1 VHGSTTLYKTPI
13 PSVKEVAAAAKATVD
28 ITGDSNTN
36 SMDVDSGSGAAQQQ
50 QQRGI
55 APVAVLQLRTM
66 YDVRAMYELLHQR
79 CVQRAATLQARIA
92 AAPAHDTAA
101 ADTADTTAS
110 TAATDSASSSSDAVE
125 GGLAA
130 AGQQV
135 AAEQMKA
142 KEWIGDL
149 PTKLRANAAP
159 RFTHEEDNVLL
170 GTLTRVIDTVY
181 EKPVSVHIILIM
193 STHFTLITAVE
204 THYRRELLW
213 CQQLHC
219 SMFPLQLD
227 STIFTCGCS
236 VSGLQ

>member
-13 PSVKEVAAAAKATVD
+13 PSVKEVAAAARATVD
-28 ITGDSNTN
+28 ITDDSVSSTTAN
-36 SMDVDSGSGAAQQQ
+36 SMDVDSGSSASATQQQQQ

-55 APVAVLQLRTM
+55 IPEASFTLRS
-66 YDVRAMYELLHQR
+66 YKEVRAMYTLLHQR
-79 CVQRAATLQARIA
+79 CSERAATLQARIA
-92 AAPAHDTAA
+92 AAAANDDTTAATA
-101 ADTADTTAS
+101 ADTYGDTT
-110 TAATDSASSSSDAVE
+110 SSSDAVE

-181 EKPVSVHIILIM
+181 EKPVSWH
-193 STHFTLITAVE
+193 TT
-204 THYRRELLW
+204 
-213 CQQLHC
+213 
-219 SMFPLQLD
+219 
-227 STIFTCGCS
+227 
-236 VSGLQ
+236 

>member
-13 PSVKEVAAAAKATVD
+13 PSVKEVAAAARATVD
-28 ITGDSNTN
+28 ITDDSVSSTTAN
-36 SMDVDSGSGAAQQQ
+36 SMDVDSGSGASATQQQQ

-55 APVAVLQLRTM
+55 IPEAVFTLRS
-66 YDVRAMYELLHQR
+66 YKEVRAMYTLLHQR
-79 CVQRAATLQARIA
+79 CSERAATLQARIA
-92 AAPAHDTAA
+92 AATTDTFADTAA
-101 ADTADTTAS
+101 SISGDTS
-110 TAATDSASSSSDAVE
+110 SSSSDAVE

-135 AAEQMKA
+135 AAEQMKP

-181 EKPVSVHIILIM
+181 EKPVSQQSHI
-193 STHFTLITAVE
+193 VV
-204 THYRRELLW
+204 
-213 CQQLHC
+213 
-219 SMFPLQLD
+219 
-227 STIFTCGCS
+227 STI
-236 VSGLQ
+236 V